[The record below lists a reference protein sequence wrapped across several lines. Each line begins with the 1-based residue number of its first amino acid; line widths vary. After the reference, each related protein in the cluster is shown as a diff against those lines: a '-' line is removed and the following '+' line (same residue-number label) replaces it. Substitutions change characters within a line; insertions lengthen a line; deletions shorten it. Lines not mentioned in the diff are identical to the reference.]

1 MQQRLSSLRP
11 EPIAFGHR
19 GAKAHSPENT
29 LESFGL
35 ALRLG
40 ANGLETDA
48 WMTKDGVVVLDH
60 DGVVRVRGRK
70 RSITEVTFSQLP
82 DHIPSLGQLFESCG
96 RDYDLSIDV
105 KDDAVADG
113 IVREAR
119 DAQFDLS
126 RLWLCHYKLEL
137 TLSYRQKFPDVRIVD
152 STRLA
157 RLKDGPEMR
166 AALLADKGVDVLNM
180 HITDWNGGLVTL
192 LHRFQVLAFGWDIQF
207 PHALNN
213 ALRMGLDGIYSDYVD
228 RMVDAYVEEI
238 GHSPIC

>member
-19 GAKAHSPENT
+19 GAKAHAPENT

-48 WMTKDGVVVLDH
+48 WLTSDGVVVLDH
-60 DGVVRVRGRK
+60 DGVIRSFGRK
-70 RSITEVTFSQLP
+70 KPIREVQFSRLP
-82 DHIPSLGQLFESCG
+82 SHIPSLEQLFDVCG
-96 RDYDLSIDV
+96 TNFDLSIDL
-105 KDDAVADG
+105 KDDYAADG
-113 IVREAR
+113 IVAAASN
-119 DAQFDLS
+119 AQFDLS
-126 RLWLCHYKLEL
+126 RLWLCHYKLAQTL
-137 TLSYRQKFPDVRIVD
+137 TNREKFPDVRIVD

-180 HITDWNGGLVTL
+180 HISDWNGGLVTL
-192 LHRFQVLAFGWDIQF
+192 LHRFEVLAFGWDVQF
-207 PHALNN
+207 PYALTN
-213 ALRMGLDGIYSDYVD
+213 ALRMGLDAIYSDYVD
-228 RMVDAYVEEI
+228 RMIDAYRDEI
-238 GHSPIC
+238 GHAPAR